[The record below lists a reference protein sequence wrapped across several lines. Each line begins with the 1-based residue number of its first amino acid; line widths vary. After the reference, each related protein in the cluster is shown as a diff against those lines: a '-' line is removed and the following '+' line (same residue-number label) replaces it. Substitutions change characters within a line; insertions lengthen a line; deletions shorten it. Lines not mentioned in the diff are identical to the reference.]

1 MIKSVAILDFETTGR
16 DPVTCLVIE
25 GAVAS
30 YAVMPDGTLGHP
42 IDSYAEL
49 NDPSFPLP
57 QEIIRL
63 TGITDDMLKGRT
75 LDSDVDNVRGR
86 TTFDW
91 LPGGFF
97 LRQHIQLDFAG
108 LQIDG
113 IELIGYDQETGSF
126 PSTVFSNLAGMP
138 IPYQWKID
146 GDELTIT
153 TEMLGATF
161 RGRWSE
167 DGATFSGGWRPNPG
181 REGGGNAPYDVA
193 GSRAAVE
200 K

>member
-75 LDSDVDNVRGR
+75 LDWKRFEEVS
-86 TTFDW
+86 
-91 LPGGFF
+91 
-97 LRQHIQLDFAG
+97 AG
-108 LQIDG
+108 A
-113 IELIGYDQETGSF
+113 ELIIAHNAKFDRQIAER
-126 PSTVFSNLAGMP
+126 AG
-138 IPYQWKID
+138 KIF
-146 GDELTIT
+146 LP
-153 TEMLGATF
+153 
-161 RGRWSE
+161 RWACSME
-167 DGATFSGGWRPNPG
+167 
-181 REGGGNAPYDVA
+181 
-193 GSRAAVE
+193 
-200 K
+200 